1 MAAAPAR
8 EPSTPPLPPVIGQAG
23 RYTIFITPPAT
34 PRLPREKPLSQSP
47 LTRSPRSSSV
57 NASFLPQK
65 LASPAAPPV
74 QVPPPHFKMPAAKGA
89 GLFGFLWDAVAKVQ
103 NGIFLLIASFV
114 LNSVFLCFENLWVD
128 VVAAHSSLDEYL
140 PEWLGLDQSRYQ
152 WAVDDYFE
160 NTGLVNEFFL
170 MIIY

>member
-8 EPSTPPLPPVIGQAG
+8 EPSTPPLPPVIGKAG

-47 LTRSPRSSSV
+47 LTPSPRSSSV

-65 LASPAAPPV
+65 SASPAAPPV
-74 QVPPPHFKMPAAKGA
+74 Q
-89 GLFGFLWDAVAKVQ
+89 
-103 NGIFLLIASFV
+103 
-114 LNSVFLCFENLWVD
+114 NLSVD

-140 PEWLGLDQSRYQ
+140 AEWLGLNQSRYQ

-160 NTGLVNEFFL
+160 NTGLAAEKLKSENQESPQKIEGRNNQYNAQFTKFHRTAPAL
-170 MIIY
+170 SALLPLGADSA